1 MSSTTHKVST
11 PAIPLTHAVY
21 NGMVRALRTFINFL
35 QEKMEPTLGRF
46 LGIDIFLC
54 VSVVC
59 RKLPGR
65 ASSKSGDWNRVPG
78 DVSLTGYDVTDRL
91 LQPLG
96 EVVRRQE

>member
-46 LGIDIFLC
+46 PGIDIFLS
-54 VSVVC
+54 VSPWSVENC
-59 RKLPGR
+59 QAER
-65 ASSKSGDWNRVPG
+65 APNQGIGIGFREMC
-78 DVSLTGYDVTDRL
+78 L
-91 LQPLG
+91 
-96 EVVRRQE
+96 